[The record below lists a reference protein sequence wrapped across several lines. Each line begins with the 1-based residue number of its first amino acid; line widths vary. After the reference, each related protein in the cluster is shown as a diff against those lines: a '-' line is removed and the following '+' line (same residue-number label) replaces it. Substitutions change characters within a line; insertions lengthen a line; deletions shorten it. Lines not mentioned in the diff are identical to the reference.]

1 MKFNMKDSD
10 AYSYYRQ
17 FQINYNFEQIQ
28 QLKTEENK
36 FSEKSINAYLDPH
49 RYRNRIGNEKLH

>member
-1 MKFNMKDSD
+1 MKLNMEDSD

-28 QLKTEENK
+28 QLKIEENK
-36 FSEKSINAYLDPH
+36 FSEKSINAYLD
-49 RYRNRIGNEKLH
+49 